1 VDLRQLLFQG
11 TAVQS
16 CAAMA
21 GGDVDYVAR
30 VSKLQD
36 SSLLLMS
43 CLVWL

>member
-1 VDLRQLLFQG
+1 VDFRQLLFQG
-11 TAVQS
+11 IAVQS

-21 GGDVDYVAR
+21 SDEVDFVAR

-43 CLVWL
+43 YLI